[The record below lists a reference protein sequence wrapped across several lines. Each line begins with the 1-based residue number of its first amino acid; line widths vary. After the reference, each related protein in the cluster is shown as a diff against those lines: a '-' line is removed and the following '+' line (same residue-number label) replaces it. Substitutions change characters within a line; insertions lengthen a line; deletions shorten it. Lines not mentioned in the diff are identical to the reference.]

1 MIIDNTDL
9 SLCGDNCIPVLYS
22 NFFQIKT
29 FHPGGRLK
37 TQKVNKA
44 YDAQEKIHQS
54 QKSPETYMITKALPT
69 R

>member
-1 MIIDNTDL
+1 MGIIV
-9 SLCGDNCIPVLYS
+9 SPVLYT

-44 YDAQEKIHQS
+44 YDAQEKIHKS